1 MVKFFMRKKVNM
13 NSTRKEVTKMKKLIV
28 MIAAVAMIFSFL
40 PKAEAT
46 GAQLGVTVTF
56 NLGYPEQIE
65 VLAKAVYHHAFDI
78 NGDGIVDEKDYMFVK
93 DTYLIAEEYQV
104 YLPGDIFA
112 ILDVN
117 GDGVITCDGSAG
129 AGCDVYLVCQEVRV
143 YWIASDF
150 RMLRGRADEIYN
162 DAVNSGDP
170 DVIQLAITHLREYH
184 GDEIKPRIAELQE
197 IAEERLDLH
206 ELIDEVL
213 EKGFGLL
220 QRIDDYIMRLTSMLY
235 PLKIGADPQGPFKIM
250 EGDELQFSV
259 YASDEDTV
267 RVYLAP
273 DDDTMPEG
281 ANWEEI
287 PLDTQQ
293 AAQGI
298 FSWIP
303 QLGQAQEDVYR
314 VRFVAKNEEG
324 EMKDLVV
331 EITVTPARISIEVR
345 PPTWDLTGVR
355 LGAVI
360 ENVAP
365 DGYIMHEVINTGDV
379 DVMLDIAYAPYV
391 QEGIVPG
398 ETQGTNTFTT
408 AIADE
413 SNILLPGKW
422 LTVGRIPEDS
432 VQQLHVFYGAPE
444 KVSEGITKHS
454 VTYDLRAT
462 GDVN

>member
-1 MVKFFMRKKVNM
+1 
-13 NSTRKEVTKMKKLIV
+13 MKKLIV
-28 MIAAVAMIFSFL
+28 MIAAVAMVFSFL

-56 NLGYPEQIE
+56 NLGYPEEID
-65 VLAKAVYHHAFDI
+65 VLARGVHNHAFDF
-78 NGDGIVDEKDYMFVK
+78 NGDGIIDEVDYVFTKEAYELAMR
-93 DTYLIAEEYQV
+93 YQA
-104 YLPGDIFA
+104 YLPSEVLA
-112 ILDVN
+112 ILDRN
-117 GDGVITCDGSAG
+117 GDGEISYHDAQLIT
-129 AGCDVYLVCQEVRV
+129 QEVRV
-143 YWIASDF
+143 YWIATDF
-150 RMLRGRADEIYN
+150 AQLRGKADEVYN

-170 DVIQLAITHLREYH
+170 DVIQLAIAHLREYH
-184 GDEIKPRIAELQE
+184 GDEVKPRIAELQR
-197 IAEERLDLH
+197 IAEEREDLH
-206 ELIDEVL
+206 ALIEEVL

-235 PLKIGADPQGPFKIM
+235 PLKIGSDPEGPFKVM

-259 YASDEDTV
+259 YASDEDTA

-273 DDDTMPEG
+273 DDETMPEG
-281 ANWEEI
+281 AKWEEM

-298 FSWIP
+298 FTWIP
-303 QLGQAQEDVYR
+303 ALGQSRPDTDEPYR

-331 EITVTPARISIEVR
+331 EITVIAAQISIEVK

-355 LGAVI
+355 LGDVI
-360 ENVAP
+360 QNVA
-365 DGYIMHEVINTGDV
+365 DGVIMHEVINTGDV
-379 DVMLDIAYAPYV
+379 DVMLDIAYGPSV
-391 QEGIVPG
+391 DQGIVPG

-413 SNILLPGKW
+413 SNILLLGKW

-432 VQQLHVFYGAPE
+432 VQQLHIFYGAPTR
-444 KVSEGITKHS
+444 VSEGIQGHE
-454 VTYDLRAT
+454 VRYELRAT
-462 GDVN
+462 GDIN